1 MRALQR
7 LAFVMPA
14 AALALGS
21 SAFALAQ
28 KQPPTS
34 PPGPVPSPTTPSPQ
48 ASPPVT
54 PTVTLPSTLPGTPQ
68 SSPAVPSPRPFDA
81 VVRGATEV
89 PGFFPLYQREEKVWI
104 ELKPEHFN
112 TPFYLSINRTRGL
125 GEKFVYPFMMRGYVV
140 EFRKVGGLVQ
150 MIAKNPRYTAKEGT
164 PIAIA
169 AQQSFTDSLLGSAT
183 VASQAHPERKSVLVE
198 ANPLFLADIA
208 GTATQLEATFRAP
221 YSFDQRNSHFTDVR
235 STADMATFSVNAHF
249 AMPKVPAPP
258 QNPTGREVALPST
271 LEDVRSMFLGYHYS
285 LAKLPDRPMAAR
297 SADPRV
303 GHFMTR
309 HYEFSDDRS
318 PSPRRYMVNR
328 WRLEKKDP
336 AAPLSEPV
344 KPIVFWLD
352 RNVPVEYRD
361 TVKAGV
367 LEWNKAFERI
377 GFKDAIRV
385 EMQPDEATFDT
396 ADVRHA
402 SIRWYL
408 DTSDGALAIGP
419 SRVDPR
425 TGEIL
430 DADIAISQGWTRL
443 PRRLA
448 GEQFPRPAPTA
459 AAKHA
464 GHGHGAQDDLMLCAY
479 GDEAFQEASFAAGL
493 LEARGDLDP
502 NGPEAEAIIKA
513 TLKDV
518 VTHEVGHTLGLRHNF
533 RASTIYT
540 QEQIADAAFT
550 RKNGLGGSVMDY
562 NAWNIALAQEQQGE
576 YVMSTLGPYDY
587 WAIEYAYKPLAAENE
602 AAELAKIAARSSE
615 PHLAY
620 ATDEE
625 VRGADAADP
634 EANARDLGSDPLGF
648 AKRRM
653 ALSRELWERWQNR
666 QLPPDRARDVLF
678 RNVVSGFGQYSL
690 AAEVAAKYVGGVV
703 YVRDFAGSARAN
715 FTPVASE
722 RQREALA
729 LVTEGLFRADSFQ
742 FKPEFL
748 TRLAA
753 DPFEDGVGERGAF
766 TLASRVLAVQT
777 SVLDRLMGDT
787 VAARL
792 LDSSFKS
799 ENGKKALSLSELYD
813 GLQGAIWSDLKGKDD
828 IPLMRR
834 NLQREHVK
842 RVTSAL
848 TRGGNSPAD
857 ARALHRQ
864 NAAALVK
871 QLKAAQARPGLS
883 KEARA
888 HLADSLNTLEEALK
902 APMQRTSA

>member
-14 AALALGS
+14 AAFALGS

-81 VVRGATEV
+81 VIRGATEK

-235 STADMATFSVNAHF
+235 ATADMATFSVNAHF

-258 QNPTGREVALPST
+258 MNPTGREVALPST

-285 LAKLPDRPMAAR
+285 LAKLPDQPMAAR

-336 AAPLSEPV
+336 AAALSEPV

-385 EMQPDEATFDT
+385 EMQPDDATFDT

-459 AAKHA
+459 AKHS

-587 WAIEYAYKPLAAENE
+587 WAIEYAYRPLAAENE

-615 PHLAY
+615 PQLAY

-653 ALSRELWERWQNR
+653 ALSRELWERWQSR
-666 QLPPDRARDVLF
+666 QLPPDQARDVLF
-678 RNVVSGFGQYSL
+678 RNVVSGFSQYSL
-690 AAEVAAKYVGGVV
+690 AAQVAAKYVGGVV

-715 FTPVASE
+715 FTPVASG

-848 TRGGNSPAD
+848 TRGGNGPAD

-864 NAAALVK
+864 NAAALVR
-871 QLKAAQARPGLS
+871 QLKAAQVRPGLS

>member
-1 MRALQR
+1 M
-7 LAFVMPA
+7 
-14 AALALGS
+14 
-21 SAFALAQ
+21 
-28 KQPPTS
+28 K
-34 PPGPVPSPTTPSPQ
+34 
-48 ASPPVT
+48 
-54 PTVTLPSTLPGTPQ
+54 
-68 SSPAVPSPRPFDA
+68 
-81 VVRGATEV
+81 
-89 PGFFPLYQREEKVWI
+89 
-104 ELKPEHFN
+104 
-112 TPFYLSINRTRGL
+112 
-125 GEKFVYPFMMRGYVV
+125 
-140 EFRKVGGLVQ
+140 
-150 MIAKNPRYTAKEGT
+150 
-164 PIAIA
+164 
-169 AQQSFTDSLLGSAT
+169 
-183 VASQAHPERKSVLVE
+183 
-198 ANPLFLADIA
+198 
-208 GTATQLEATFRAP
+208 
-221 YSFDQRNSHFTDVR
+221 
-235 STADMATFSVNAHF
+235 
-249 AMPKVPAPP
+249 
-258 QNPTGREVALPST
+258 PTGREVALPST

-285 LAKLPDRPMAAR
+285 LAKLPDEPMPAR

-309 HYEFSDDRS
+309 HYEFSDDS
-318 PSPRRYMVNR
+318 TPFPRRYMVNR

-336 AAPLSEPV
+336 AAALSEPV

-352 RNVPVEYRD
+352 RNVPVEYRE

-385 EMQPDEATFDT
+385 HMQPEDAAFDT

-443 PRRLA
+443 PRRLS
-448 GEQFPRPAPTA
+448 GEQFPRPTPVA
-459 AAKHA
+459 A
-464 GHGHGAQDDLMLCAY
+464 GHDAQDDLSLCAY

-493 LEARGDLDP
+493 LEARGELDP
-502 NGPEAEAIIKA
+502 NGPEAEAIVKA

-540 QEQIADAAFT
+540 QEQISDAAFT

-562 NAWNIALAQEQQGE
+562 NAWNIALATEEQGE

-587 WAIEYAYKPLAAENE
+587 WAIEYAYKPLPAGQETR
-602 AAELAKIAARSSE
+602 ELAKIAARSSE
-615 PHLAY
+615 PQLAY

-625 VRGADAADP
+625 VRGQDAADP

-666 QLPPDRARDVLF
+666 QLAPDQARDVLY

-690 AAEVAAKYVGGVV
+690 AAQVAAKYVGGVV
-703 YVRDFAGSARAN
+703 YVRDFAGSSRAS
-715 FTPVASE
+715 FTPITSE
-722 RQREALA
+722 RQREALK
-729 LVTEGLFRADSFQ
+729 LVTEGLFRAGSFK
-742 FKPEFL
+742 FRPEFL

-753 DPFEDGVGERGAF
+753 DPFENGAGERGAF
-766 TLASRVLAVQT
+766 TLGSRVLAVQT
-777 SVLDRLMGDT
+777 SVLDRLMGDA

-792 LDSSFKS
+792 LDSSYKS

-813 GLQGAIWSDLKGKDD
+813 GLQDAIWSDLKGKGD
-828 IPLMRR
+828 ITLMRR

-842 RVTSAL
+842 RVTLSL
-848 TRGGNSPAD
+848 TRGGNAPAD

-864 NAAALVK
+864 NARALVT
-871 QLKAAQARPGLS
+871 QLRKAQSRPGLS

-888 HLADSLNTLEEALK
+888 HLADSLNTLQEALK
-902 APMQRTSA
+902 APMQRIGA

>member
-1 MRALQR
+1 MKATMRLSVLLSA
-7 LAFVMPA
+7 V
-14 AALALGS
+14 ALALGS
-21 SAFALAQ
+21 AAASAQ
-28 KQPPTS
+28 KQPVPPTS
-34 PPGPVPSPTTPSPQ
+34 PPGPVPSPATPAPQ

-68 SSPAVPSPRPFDA
+68 SSPSVPSPRPFDA
-81 VVRGATEV
+81 VIRDAKVS
-89 PGFFPLYQREEKVWI
+89 PGFFTVYQRDERVWI
-104 ELKPEHFN
+104 ELKPEQLN

-140 EFRKVGGLVQ
+140 EFRKVGSLVQ
-150 MIAKNPRYTAKEGT
+150 MIAKNPRYKAKEGT
-164 PIAIA
+164 PLARA
-169 AQQSFTDSLLGSAT
+169 AEQSFTDSLLGSTT
-183 VASQAHPERKSVLVE
+183 VASSAHPERKSILIE
-198 ANPLFLADIA
+198 ANALFLADIA
-208 GTATQLEATFRAP
+208 GTSTQLEATYRAP
-221 YSFDQRNSHFTDVR
+221 YSFDQRNSYFTDVR
-235 STADMATFSVNAHF
+235 ATDDMATFSIAAHF

-258 QNPTGREVALPST
+258 MNPSGREVPLPST

-285 LAKLPDRPMAAR
+285 LAKLPDQPMASR
-297 SADPRV
+297 KADPRV

-309 HYEFSDDRS
+309 HYEYTNDNS
-318 PSPRRYMVNR
+318 PFPRQYMVNR

-336 AAPLSEPV
+336 AAELSEPV

-352 RNVPVEYRD
+352 RNIPNEYRD

-385 EMQPDEATFDT
+385 ELQPEKSDFDT

-402 SIRWYL
+402 SIKWYL

-443 PRRLA
+443 PRRLS
-448 GEQFPRPAPTA
+448 GEQFPRPNPA
-459 AAKHA
+459 ARHA
-464 GHGHGAQDDLMLCAY
+464 HGQDDMLCAY
-479 GDEAFQEASFAAGL
+479 GDEAFQEAAFASGL
-493 LEARGDLDP
+493 LEVRGALDP
-502 NGPEAEAIIKA
+502 NGPEADAIVKA

-540 QEQIADAAFT
+540 EAQLSDAAFT
-550 RKNGLGGSVMDY
+550 RQHGLGGSVMDY
-562 NAWNIALAQEQQGE
+562 NAWNIALAKEQQGE
-576 YVMSTLGPYDY
+576 YVMSTIGPYDY
-587 WAIEYAYKPLAAENE
+587 WAIEYAYKPIAAESE
-602 AAELAKIAARSSE
+602 AKELAKIAARSSE

-625 VRGADAADP
+625 VRAEDAADP
-634 EANARDLGSDPLGF
+634 EANSRDLGSDPLAF
-648 AKRRM
+648 ARRRM
-653 ALSRELWERWQNR
+653 ALSRELWERWQDK
-666 QLPPDRARDVLF
+666 QLGPDQARDVLF
-678 RNVVSGFGQYSL
+678 RNVVSGFSQYSL
-690 AAEVAAKYVGGVV
+690 AAQVAAKYVGGVV
-703 YVRDFAGSARAN
+703 YVRDYAGSARAS
-715 FTPVASE
+715 FTPIASE
-722 RQREALA
+722 RQREALK
-729 LVTEGLFRADSFQ
+729 LVTEGLFRVDSFK

-753 DPFEDGVGERGAF
+753 DPFEEGVGEKGAF
-766 TLASRVLAVQT
+766 TLASRVLKVQT
-777 SVLDRLMGDT
+777 DVLDRLMGEP

-813 GLQGAIWSDLKGKDD
+813 NLQGAIWSDLKGGGD
-828 IPLMRR
+828 ISLMRR

-842 RVTSAL
+842 RLTFML
-848 TRGGNSPAD
+848 TRSGGGPAD
-857 ARALHRQ
+857 ARSLQRE
-864 NAAALVK
+864 NARTLVA
-871 QLKAAQARPGLS
+871 QLKGAQVRPGLS
-883 KEARA
+883 KEAKA
-888 HLADSLNTLEEALK
+888 HLADSQNTLEEALK
-902 APMQRTSA
+902 APMQRMGA